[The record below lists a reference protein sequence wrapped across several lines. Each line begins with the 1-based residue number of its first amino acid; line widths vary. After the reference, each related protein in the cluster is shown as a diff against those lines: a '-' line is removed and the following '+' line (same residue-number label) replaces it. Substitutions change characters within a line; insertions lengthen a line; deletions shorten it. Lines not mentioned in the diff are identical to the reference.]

1 MKFLEG
7 FVAAFVVS
15 ALAAF
20 LVIISGA
27 YNVAATAPHSE
38 LERVI
43 FNSTMRHSVR
53 ARAGKESREVW
64 SEDQVR
70 SGFEEYDNMCII
82 CHAAPGKEPGDIRKG
97 LQPEPPNLAEA
108 AKQWSSAG
116 TVLDHQEWRQ
126 NDGNASIW
134 TDALRRED
142 LEHRGFRSAL
152 APNLGRGI
160 QGDGGAFR
168 KILRARTRPS
178 ISAREPRSGR
188 KSTFPRRAAASL
200 ARGGLRAA
208 SRK

>member
-15 ALAAF
+15 AFAAF

-53 ARAGKESREVW
+53 ARAGKETREVW

-70 SGFEEYDNMCII
+70 SGFEEYDSMCIT

-97 LQPEPPNLAEA
+97 LQPQPPNLAEA
-108 AKQWSSAG
+108 AKQWSSPELFWIIKNGVKMTGMPAFG
-116 TVLDHQEWRQ
+116 PTHSDEKIWNIVGFVRRLPQISAQEFKAMEERSGKSSEQEHDHQ
-126 NDGNASIW
+126 
-134 TDALRRED
+134 
-142 LEHRGFRSAL
+142 
-152 APNLGRGI
+152 
-160 QGDGGAFR
+160 
-168 KILRARTRPS
+168 
-178 ISAREPRSGR
+178 
-188 KSTFPRRAAASL
+188 
-200 ARGGLRAA
+200 
-208 SRK
+208 